1 MFVKNRPESRDFQL
15 CLKVMLARAIFLV
28 LVLFSTLGQAPL
40 DGQQKKVTLT
50 CQSQPKALP
59 CKLKIVAPL
68 TIAEPVRAETGPHS
82 LTSRVS
88 SHTHVSLLFLDPVS
102 VISMTVGGVC
112 MLLLLGAIAWAI
124 IILVWIVCT
133 AVVSRINPLTKKR
146 VIIIKHYCISGRW
159 L

>member
-1 MFVKNRPESRDFQL
+1 
-15 CLKVMLARAIFLV
+15 MLARATFLV

-68 TIAEPVRAETGPHS
+68 TIAEPVHAETGPHS

-146 VIIIKHYCISGRW
+146 VIIVKHYCISGRW